1 MNRQIILKSNER
13 KEYLKNKKKKKILV
27 LFTQIFILI
36 AFLAIWE
43 ILANKGIIDSFMMSQ
58 PSRIWN
64 TLINLGSQD
73 LIKHIWVTVY
83 ETIVGFSIGTILG
96 IGIAI
101 LLWWSNF
108 LSQVLDPYLVVLN
121 SLPKVAL
128 GPVIIIWVGAGTP
141 AIIVMAVAI
150 SLVVTI
156 LENLNG
162 FLRTDKE
169 IIKMAKTFNASKFQ
183 ILTKIVIPANIS
195 TFINSLK
202 VNIGLSLVGVIS
214 GEFLVSKAGLG
225 YLIVYGGQVFK
236 LDLVMASVIILG
248 IVAGLMYLAVLLL
261 EKIIMKTKK
270 FK

>member
-1 MNRQIILKSNER
+1 MNKSIMSKER
-13 KEYLKNKKKKKILV
+13 KQYLKNIKHKRYLVLLTQIAILV
-27 LFTQIFILI
+27 G
-36 AFLAIWE
+36 FLTIWE
-43 ILANKGIIDSFMMSQ
+43 ILANQKIIDSFIMSQ

-64 TLINLGSQD
+64 TFMNLSSND
-73 LIKHIWVTVY
+73 LMRHIGVTVY
-83 ETIVGFSIGTILG
+83 ETVVGFLLGTGLG
-96 IGIAI
+96 IIIAI
-101 LLWWSNF
+101 ILWWSDF
-108 LSQVLDPYLVVLN
+108 LSKVAEPYLVVLN

-141 AIIVMAVAI
+141 AIVVMAVAI
-150 SLVVTI
+150 SLIVTI

-162 FLRTDKE
+162 FLKTDKE
-169 IIKMAKTFNASKFQ
+169 VIKMAKTFKASKWQ
-183 ILTKIVIPANIS
+183 ILIKIIIPANLS

-236 LDLVMASVIILG
+236 LDLVMTSVIILG
-248 IVAGLMYLAVLLL
+248 IVAGIMYAAVLLL
-261 EKIIMKTKK
+261 EKFILHSKK

>member
-1 MNRQIILKSNER
+1 MNRQLVVKSKER
-13 KEYLKNKKKKKILV
+13 KEYLKTKKKKKILV

-43 ILANKGIIDSFMMSQ
+43 ILANKGIVDSFMMSQ

-128 GPVIIIWVGAGTP
+128 RTSNNNMGRSRNT
-141 AIIVMAVAI
+141 
-150 SLVVTI
+150 S
-156 LENLNG
+156 NYSNG
-162 FLRTDKE
+162 SSNFTSCNN
-169 IIKMAKTFNASKFQ
+169 T
-183 ILTKIVIPANIS
+183 
-195 TFINSLK
+195 
-202 VNIGLSLVGVIS
+202 
-214 GEFLVSKAGLG
+214 
-225 YLIVYGGQVFK
+225 
-236 LDLVMASVIILG
+236 
-248 IVAGLMYLAVLLL
+248 
-261 EKIIMKTKK
+261 
-270 FK
+270 

>member
-128 GPVIIIWVGAGTP
+128 RTSNNNMGRSRNT
-141 AIIVMAVAI
+141 
-150 SLVVTI
+150 S
-156 LENLNG
+156 NYSNG
-162 FLRTDKE
+162 SSNFTSCNN
-169 IIKMAKTFNASKFQ
+169 T
-183 ILTKIVIPANIS
+183 
-195 TFINSLK
+195 
-202 VNIGLSLVGVIS
+202 
-214 GEFLVSKAGLG
+214 
-225 YLIVYGGQVFK
+225 
-236 LDLVMASVIILG
+236 
-248 IVAGLMYLAVLLL
+248 
-261 EKIIMKTKK
+261 
-270 FK
+270 